1 MHKEHDRL
9 TRDLQTLTIRLAE
22 LAAYRDR
29 WTRRIERGRFRAR
42 GVADAVD
49 IAVGQRWPSE
59 AFPAHLGFDAAVPQ
73 AWRGHAVNVRLR
85 VGGEGYLRVDGRGV
99 GGLNPYH
106 QEHPILTVAEGGERL
121 RLEVEAVPKSL
132 FGRPSVD
139 PTLDEALLVVPDAD
153 VRALHHD
160 LDALL
165 AAAVYLAT
173 RERPIIA
180 ELLAEVVATSLRD
193 IGLDRADN
201 GAYLARLVQSPAA
214 RAEIAGIWEGWRFD
228 GDAAPLPDE
237 LRARIPELRA
247 GLRTAV
253 ERVRERYPAEGSLWL
268 TGHAHIDLAWLWPLD
283 ETRRK
288 AVRTFETVLGL
299 MDRYPDFH
307 FNQSTAQL
315 YAYVEEDDPALFER
329 IRVRVAEGRWDVV
342 GGMWVEPDGN
352 LLAGE
357 SWARQLLH
365 GQRYFERAFGVRAR
379 VCWLPDTFGYTGNL
393 PQLLAQ
399 AGVPSFFTTKLN
411 WNETDTFP
419 HDLYEWEGLDGT
431 RVLAHAFYNPNG
443 GYNGHVEPFDLGET
457 WRHFRGKRHHDQS
470 LLSFGYG
477 DGGGGPTDAMLE
489 AFERLRDVPGLPRL
503 ETGRVETFFERV
515 DRSALPVWVGEKYL
529 EFHRGTYTTQAR
541 TKALHRRLEHELVAA
556 EAAATLATCT
566 TLGGTDDTRDTHDA
580 HDTLHDAWTVLLR
593 NQFHDILPGSS
604 IRSVYETAEREMG
617 EALQR
622 VTTVRDG
629 ALRALSSPRA
639 RALVVWNLA
648 LDERPLHFAT
658 PVPAGGAGLEL
669 TLADGTPVPHART
682 DTQLLVSL
690 EHVLV
695 PALGYLTLY
704 LGGTGDD
711 GAPVDDAP
719 DGRAAPQPGAVRGSA
734 NELENEHLRVRVAAD
749 GTLESV
755 YDKDAAREVL
765 AGRGNALWAYV
776 DVPREYE
783 AWEIDHDYARSGI
796 EIAASQPPELVE
808 AGPVR
813 ASLRVVRRF
822 GQSTIVQEYRLGAGA
837 RRLDVVT
844 RVDWRGRRQLLRA
857 LFPLAVRHHE
867 ATFETAFGAVARPT
881 HRNTSWDEAR
891 FEVPGHRWADISEAG
906 YGVSLLNDAKYGYS
920 AHGGTL
926 GLTLLRAPV
935 YPDPFADEGEHVFS
949 YALYPHAGDW
959 RTGTVAEAHDLNS
972 PLVVVATPGDASDGD
987 AAPAATLAA
996 AAGTP
1001 LGAAAAAWRPERS
1014 FMTCDTP
1021 SLRLASLKRAEDGDD
1036 LVLRLYDAH
1045 GARGTARLTFG
1056 LPIAGARACNL
1067 LEEPLASG
1075 ETPVEGGRLDV
1086 PFTPYG
1092 VTTWRLRLG

>member
-201 GAYLARLVQSPAA
+201 GAYLARLDQSPAA

-228 GDAAPLPDE
+228 GEAAPLPDE

-329 IRVRVAEGRWDVV
+329 IRARVAEGRWDVV

-813 ASLRVVRRF
+813 ASLRVVRRHE
-822 GQSTIVQEYRLGAGA
+822 QSTIVQEYRLSAGA

-906 YGVSLLNDAKYGYS
+906 YGASLLNDAKYGYS

-935 YPDPFADEGEHVFS
+935 FPDPFADEGEHEFT
-949 YALYPHAGDW
+949 YALYPHEGDW
-959 RTGTVAEAHDLNS
+959 RTGTVAEGHDLNS
-972 PLVVVATPGDASDGD
+972 PLVVVAVPADAD
-987 AAPAATLAA
+987 AGA
-996 AAGTP
+996 AAGTSP
-1001 LGAAAAAWRPERS
+1001 GAAAAAWRPERS
-1014 FMTCDTP
+1014 FIACDTP

-1045 GARGTARLTFG
+1045 GARGIAQLTFDV
-1056 LPIAGARACNL
+1056 PIAGAHACDL
-1067 LEEPLASG
+1067 LEEPLSDDDAR
-1075 ETPVEGGRLDV
+1075 VDDGRLAV

>member
-1 MHKEHDRL
+1 M
-9 TRDLQTLTIRLAE
+9 TRDLQTLTVRLAE

-29 WTRRIERGRFRAR
+29 WTRRIEHGRFRAH

-49 IAVGQRWPSE
+49 IAVGQRWPSST
-59 AFPAHLGFDAAVPQ
+59 FPVGLSFDTEVPPV
-73 AWRGHAVNVRLR
+73 WRGHAVNVRLS
-85 VGGEGYLRVDGRGV
+85 VGGEGYLRVNGRGV

-106 QEHPILTVAEGGERL
+106 QEHPVLAVAEGGDRL

-132 FGRPSVD
+132 FGRPNHD
-139 PTLDEALLVVPDAD
+139 PTLERALLVVPDAD

-165 AAAVYLAT
+165 ATAVYLAK

-193 IGLDRADN
+193 IGLNRADSD
-201 GAYLARLVQSPAA
+201 AYLARLVQSPAA
-214 RAEIAGIWEGWRFD
+214 RAEVDGIWEGWRFD
-228 GDAAPLPDE
+228 GDAAPLPDD

-247 GLRTAV
+247 RLRTAV

-268 TGHAHIDLAWLWPLD
+268 TGHAHIDLAWLWPLE

-299 MDRYPDFH
+299 MDRYPHFH
-307 FNQSTAQL
+307 FNQSSAQL

-329 IRVRVAEGRWDVV
+329 IRARVAEGRWDVV

-457 WRHFRGKRHHDQS
+457 WRHFRGKQRHDQS

-503 ETGRVETFFERV
+503 EMGRVETFFERV

-556 EAAATLATCT
+556 EAAATLAA
-566 TLGGTDDTRDTHDA
+566 LGGADDP
-580 HDTLHDAWTVLLR
+580 HDTLYDAWTVLLR

-604 IRSVYETAEREMG
+604 IRTVYETAEREMG

-622 VTTVRDG
+622 VTNVRDV
-629 ALRALSSPRA
+629 ALGTLSAPGA
-639 RALVVWNLA
+639 RALVVWNLS
-648 LDERPLHFAT
+648 LDARPLRCAT
-658 PVPAGGAGLEL
+658 PIPAGGAGLEL

-690 EHVLV
+690 EHVRV

-704 LGGTGDD
+704 LGPPGDEAA
-711 GAPVDDAP
+711 GSDAP
-719 DGRAAPQPGAVRGSA
+719 GDRAASQPGAVSGSA
-734 NELENEHLRVRVAAD
+734 NELENEHLRIRVAAD

-776 DVPREYE
+776 DVPRQYE
-783 AWEIDHDYARSGI
+783 AWEIDHDYERDGV
-796 EIAASQPPELVE
+796 EVVASQPPELVE

-813 ASLRVVRRF
+813 ASLRVTRRF
-822 GQSTIVQEYRLGAGA
+822 EQSTIVQEYRLSAGA

-906 YGVSLLNDAKYGYS
+906 YGASLVNDAKYGYS

-935 YPDPFADEGEHVFS
+935 FPDPFADEGEHEFT
-949 YALYPHAGDW
+949 YALYPHTGDW
-959 RTGTVAEAHDLNS
+959 RTGTVAEGHDLNS
-972 PLVVVATPGDASDGD
+972 PLVVVAVPADG
-987 AAPAATLAA
+987 AEGGA
-996 AAGTP
+996 AAGTAP
-1001 LGAAAAAWRPERS
+1001 GAAAGAWRPERS
-1014 FMTCDTP
+1014 FVACDTP

-1045 GARGTARLTFG
+1045 GARGTARLTFD
-1056 LPIAGARACNL
+1056 LPIAAARACDL
-1067 LEEPLASG
+1067 LEEPLSDDEAR
-1075 ETPVEGGRLDV
+1075 VEDGRLAV

>member
-1 MHKEHDRL
+1 MHRDQDRL
-9 TRDLQTLTIRLAE
+9 TRDLQTLTVRLDE

-29 WTRRIERGRFRAR
+29 WTERIEHGRFRAP
-42 GVADAVD
+42 GGADAVD
-49 IAVGQRWPSE
+49 IAVGQRWPSA
-59 AFPAHLGFDAAVPQ
+59 AFPVELAFDTVVPP

-85 VGGEGYLRVDGRGV
+85 VGGEGNLRVDGRGV

-106 QEHPILTVAEGGERL
+106 QEHPVLAHAEGGDRL

-132 FGRPSVD
+132 FGRPNHD
-139 PTLDEALLVVPDAD
+139 PMLEEALLVVPDAD

-165 AAAVYLAT
+165 AAAVYLAK

-180 ELLAEVVATSLRD
+180 ELLAEVIATSLRD
-193 IGLDRADN
+193 IALDRADS
-201 GAYLARLVQSPAA
+201 GAYLARLAQSPRA
-214 RAEIAGIWEGWRFD
+214 RTELDGIWEGWRFD
-228 GDAAPLPDE
+228 EGAAPLPDE
-237 LRARIPELRA
+237 LRARIPELREA
-247 GLRTAV
+247 LRTAV
-253 ERVRERYPAEGSLWL
+253 ERVRARYPAEGSLWL
-268 TGHAHIDLAWLWPLD
+268 TGHAHIDLAWLWPLE

-329 IRVRVAEGRWDVV
+329 IRARVAEGRWDVV

-357 SWARQLLH
+357 SWVRQLLH

-399 AGVPSFFTTKLN
+399 AGIASFFTTKLN

-457 WRHFRGKRHHDQS
+457 WRHFRGKQRHDQS
-470 LLSFGYG
+470 LLAFGYG
-477 DGGGGPTDAMLE
+477 DGGGGPTDDMLE
-489 AFERLRDVPGLPRL
+489 AFERLRDAPGLPRL

-529 EFHRGTYTTQAR
+529 QFHRGTYTTQAR

-556 EAAATLATCT
+556 EAAATLAA
-566 TLGGTDDTRDTHDA
+566 LGGADDPRH
-580 HDTLHDAWTVLLR
+580 TLHEAWTVLLR

-604 IRSVYETAEREMG
+604 IRTVFETAEREMG

-622 VTTVRDG
+622 VIDVRDA
-629 ALRALSSPRA
+629 ALRALSTPGA
-639 RALVVWNLA
+639 RALVVWNLS
-648 LDERPLHFAT
+648 LDDRPLRFEV
-658 PVPAGGAGLEL
+658 PIPAGSAGLAL
-669 TLADGTPVPHART
+669 TLADGTPVPHTRT

-690 EHVLV
+690 EHVRV

-704 LGGTGDD
+704 LGAPGDAAHSD
-711 GAPVDDAP
+711 AAHSDAAPVGDAP
-719 DGRAAPQPGAVRGSA
+719 AELGATQTGAVRGTA

-749 GTLESV
+749 GTLDSV
-755 YDKDAAREVL
+755 YDKDAGREVL

-783 AWEIDHDYARSGI
+783 GWEIDHDYERSGV
-796 EIAASQPPELVE
+796 EITASEPPELVE
-808 AGPVR
+808 AGPIR
-813 ASLRVVRRF
+813 ASVRVVRRHE
-822 GQSTIVQEYRLGAGA
+822 QSTIVQEYRLSAGA

-857 LFPLAVRHHE
+857 LFPLAVRNHE
-867 ATFETAFGAVARPT
+867 ATFETAFGAVTRPT

-906 YGVSLLNDAKYGYS
+906 YGASLLTDAKYGYS
-920 AHGGTL
+920 AHGGIL

-935 YPDPFADEGEHVFS
+935 FPDPFADEGEHAFS
-949 YALYPHAGDW
+949 YALYPHEGDW
-959 RTGTVAEAHDLNS
+959 RTGTVAEGHDLNR
-972 PLVVVATPGDASDGD
+972 PLLVVATDGD
-987 AAPAATLAA
+987 AAA
-996 AAGTP
+996 
-1001 LGAAAAAWRPERS
+1001 GAAWHDERS
-1014 FMTCDTP
+1014 FITCDAP

-1045 GARGTARLTFG
+1045 GARGTARLAFD
-1056 LPIAGARACNL
+1056 LPIVGARACDL
-1067 LEEPLASG
+1067 LEEPLASH
-1075 ETPVEGGRLDV
+1075 ETRVEGGRLDV

-1092 VTTWRLRLG
+1092 VTTWRLRLE